1 MKHNI
6 YHGPITLTK
15 YRFKTSSEVFIGTME
30 FIYRTIF
37 HIYFLFGG
45 GPLHALNEHSLDKAD
60 RFSLTA
66 NLIFFR
72 RAWLSASAGPF
83 ILAIS
88 HEDRAMQGCNSSAC
102 ESRMAGR
109 RRTPF
114 FVAVPFLCNGSR
126 SLFNLQRYW
135 PNCGSGQARTDI
147 E

>member
-30 FIYRTIF
+30 FTYRTIF
-37 HIYFLFGG
+37 HIYILLCGG
-45 GPLHALNEHSLDKAD
+45 QLHALNEHSLDKAD

-66 NLIFFR
+66 NLILFR
-72 RAWLSASAGPF
+72 KAWLSASAGPF

-88 HEDRAMQGCNSSAC
+88 SEGRAPQGCDSSAGEC
-102 ESRMAGR
+102 RMAGR

-114 FVAVPFLCNGSR
+114 FVAAPLIHELPATLR
-126 SLFNLQRYW
+126 IR
-135 PNCGSGQARTDI
+135 PGQA
-147 E
+147 